1 LELAVPKAQQR
12 GSSNHRPGA
21 RRVLLSGGEVW
32 SVRQGDIPDG
42 KPLAAILRYA
52 L

>member
-1 LELAVPKAQQR
+1 VDEV
-12 GSSNHRPGA
+12 A

-32 SVRQGDIPDG
+32 SVRHADIPDDQ
-42 KPLAAILRYA
+42 PLAAILRYA